1 MEDIEIARNTKLQ
14 RIEEIAHKLNI
25 KDEDLECYGKYKAK
39 ISNSVLEELQTKKNG
54 KLVLVTAIN
63 PTPLG
68 EGKTTVSIAIA
79 DGLSKI
85 GEKPILALRE
95 PSLGPVFGIKG
106 GATGGG
112 KVQVAPMEDINL
124 HFTGDIHAM
133 TSANNL
139 LASMIDNHIYFGNEL
154 DFKRVTWKR
163 CVDLND
169 RQLRVVDTG
178 LSGEKNIVPRKDGFD
193 ITVASEIMAIL
204 CLSENIDDLKTKL
217 GNIVIGYNSK
227 EEPIYAK
234 DLKAEGAMTVLLKD
248 AIKPNIVQ
256 TLEHTP
262 AILHGGPFANIAH
275 GCNSI
280 IATKMAM
287 KLADYVI
294 TEAGFGADLGAEKF
308 LNVKCRKA
316 GIKPDAVVIVA
327 TIKAL
332 KYHGGIEKDKIQE
345 ENLEG
350 LKNGMSNLY
359 QHIRNIKEK
368 FGLNVI
374 VAINR
379 YNTDTVNEIEFIQKE
394 LENKNIEV
402 SLVEGW
408 AKGGEGA
415 IDIAQKLTKLVN
427 KEENF
432 KFIYEDNDNIQTK
445 IEKVAKEIYGATGVQ
460 LSEEAE
466 KEIKKI
472 EKLGYKNLP
481 VCIAKTQYSFSDDAK
496 NLECKEPFKIT
507 IREVNLK
514 AGAGFVVAIAG
525 KIMTMPGLPRVPAA
539 ENIDIDENGN
549 VEGIF

>member
-539 ENIDIDENGN
+539 ENIDIDKNGN